1 VARTNKKEQASET
14 GSFDEQADASSGER
28 VRLTPVEI
36 QQKVFRLA
44 FRGYNERDVD
54 EFLDHVTEDLA
65 ALHEENKRL
74 RERVAEGG
82 SVGGDTGAADKQAEA
97 IVRQAR
103 EHAVRLVEDA
113 ERRAAITEAAGSA
126 AGSLPTAFLL
136 QERQFLQQMASL
148 IQGHAQR
155 LKDEARRARAD
166 AEEAE
171 PATGQE
177 PGEQPSRGA
186 PEPSDLPGAAA
197 AAAGGAGAVGASEV
211 FDDEAH
217 DPSEPPAQS
226 EPPVQSEPPAQSEPP
241 VQSEPPA
248 PNEPDELEA
257 PSPPEPPTA
266 DEVTSPWSPVGE
278 AAPQTDEGSADD
290 PLASAWESAFSGDAG
305 ETALGDE
312 RPRREEEGE
321 PSLRELFWGEE

>member
-1 VARTNKKEQASET
+1 VARRKKKEQASET
-14 GSFDEQADASSGER
+14 GSFDEQAAGSSGER

-82 SVGGDTGAADKQAEA
+82 SVGGDTGEADQQAEA

-103 EHAVRLVEDA
+103 EHAARLVEEA
-113 ERRAAITEAAGSA
+113 ERRAAITGAAGSV
-126 AGSLPTAFLL
+126 AGGLPTAFLL
-136 QERQFLQQMASL
+136 QERQFLKQMASL

-171 PATGQE
+171 PETGQE
-177 PGEQPSRGA
+177 SGEQPSGGA
-186 PEPSDLPGAAA
+186 PEPSGPPGTAA
-197 AAAGGAGAVGASEV
+197 AAAGAVGGVGASEAL
-211 FDDEAH
+211 DD
-217 DPSEPPAQS
+217 
-226 EPPVQSEPPAQSEPP
+226 EPPVQSGPPVPSEPSGP
-241 VQSEPPA
+241 TEPG
-248 PNEPDELEA
+248 EGEA
-257 PSPPEPPTA
+257 PPPPEPPSV
-266 DEVTSPWSPVGE
+266 DEVTTPWSPVGE
-278 AAPQTDEGSADD
+278 TNPPAEEDSADD
-290 PLASAWESAFSGDAG
+290 PLVSAWESAFSGEAG
-305 ETALGDE
+305 ETALEDE
-312 RPRREEEGE
+312 RPQREDEGE

>member
-177 PGEQPSRGA
+177 PEEQPSGGA
-186 PEPSDLPGAAA
+186 PEPLGPPGAAA
-197 AAAGGAGAVGASEV
+197 AAGVDVGASEAL
-211 FDDEAH
+211 DDDAPG
-217 DPSEPPAQS
+217 PSEPPA
-226 EPPVQSEPPAQSEPP
+226 
-241 VQSEPPA
+241 QSEPPA

-290 PLASAWESAFSGDAG
+290 PLVPAWESAFSGDAG